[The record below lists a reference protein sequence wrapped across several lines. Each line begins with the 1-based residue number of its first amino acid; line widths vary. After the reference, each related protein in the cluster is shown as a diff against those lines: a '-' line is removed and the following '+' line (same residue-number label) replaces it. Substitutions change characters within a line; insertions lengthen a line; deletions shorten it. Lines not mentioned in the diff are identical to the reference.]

1 MNKITAV
8 VVTHNEEENIGDCLK
23 CLDFVQEILVIDTES
38 SDKTVEIASLMG
50 AKVIKTEIIY
60 PEEKKNSGIK
70 SAAFPWILVVDADE
84 RVTPELKSEIER
96 VLGNP
101 EFNGYWIYRKNFFL
115 GKEIKYCGWRGDKV
129 IRLFKKNAGEYP
141 EKRVHGKLRLNGRTG
156 VLKSKLLH
164 HSYRNV
170 SDYFKKIDIY
180 TKWNARDLKGKK
192 VCGCKLFL
200 NPASRFINMYF
211 SRLGFLDGISGFIL
225 CVMASFSVFIKY
237 LRIYLDED

>member
-1 MNKITAV
+1 MNEITAV
-8 VVTHNEEENIGDCLK
+8 VVTHNEEDNIRDCLK

-38 SDKTVEIASLMG
+38 SDKTVEIASRMG

-60 PEEKKNSGIK
+60 PEEKKNSGIE

-96 VLGNP
+96 VLENP

-141 EKRVHGKLRLNGRTG
+141 KKRVHGKLRLNGAAG

-180 TKWNARDLKGKK
+180 TKWNACDLKGKK

-200 NPASRFINMYF
+200 NPVSRFIKMYF
-211 SRLGFLDGISGFIL
+211 FRLGFLDGIYGFIL